1 MHLMLQDKD
10 EQAFKHFQ
18 QVLRLA
24 PDHKK
29 AMETYK
35 KAKLLKQKKEEG
47 NISVWFIKQL
57 LIIHKVIY
65 SSNYLNNLA
74 FLTVFGIHQLI

>member
-1 MHLMLQDKD
+1 MYTHVFSNFVSIIMLQDKD

-29 AMETYK
+29 AMEIYK

-47 NISVWFIKQL
+47 I
-57 LIIHKVIY
+57 VIY
-65 SSNYLNNLA
+65 NTTIQII
-74 FLTVFGIHQLI
+74 F

>member
-1 MHLMLQDKD
+1 MWLQLMWFQDKD

-29 AMETYK
+29 AMEIYK

-47 NISVWFIKQL
+47 KKELVYKHLRYVTFKHL
-57 LIIHKVIY
+57 RFHCIIFK
-65 SSNYLNNLA
+65 LM
-74 FLTVFGIHQLI
+74 

>member
-1 MHLMLQDKD
+1 MEWCFFFSQDKD

-18 QVLRLA
+18 RVLRLA

-29 AMETYK
+29 AMETFK

-47 NISVWFIKQL
+47 
-57 LIIHKVIY
+57 IY
-65 SSNYLNNLA
+65 VNFNLC
-74 FLTVFGIHQLI
+74 L

>member
-1 MHLMLQDKD
+1 MFIQIAVMNHQYKYISINNAIKFVWFQDKD

-29 AMETYK
+29 AMEAYK

-47 NISVWFIKQL
+47 NNI
-57 LIIHKVIY
+57 
-65 SSNYLNNLA
+65 NL
-74 FLTVFGIHQLI
+74 

>member
-1 MHLMLQDKD
+1 MQIIITLIFFLFQDKD

-29 AMETYK
+29 SLETYK

-47 NISVWFIKQL
+47 KLSSV
-57 LIIHKVIY
+57 
-65 SSNYLNNLA
+65 YL
-74 FLTVFGIHQLI
+74 FL

>member
-1 MHLMLQDKD
+1 MNSCNFQDKD

-24 PDHKK
+24 PDHNK
-29 AMETYK
+29 AMEIYK

-47 NISVWFIKQL
+47 IFSFIS
-57 LIIHKVIY
+57 
-65 SSNYLNNLA
+65 
-74 FLTVFGIHQLI
+74 

>member
-1 MHLMLQDKD
+1 MCRVYILQYLQIIVFIIFFQDKD

-47 NISVWFIKQL
+47 E
-57 LIIHKVIY
+57 
-65 SSNYLNNLA
+65 
-74 FLTVFGIHQLI
+74 

>member
-1 MHLMLQDKD
+1 MNANKAHDKYFQDKD

-29 AMETYK
+29 ALDIYK

-47 NISVWFIKQL
+47 KYV
-57 LIIHKVIY
+57 Y
-65 SSNYLNNLA
+65 TNNCLQKEYCL
-74 FLTVFGIHQLI
+74 FTYYYF